1 MRKTNNCRVCNTPIQ
16 PFMSFGP
23 MPLGNGFK
31 KPDIKNNEYKFEMQ
45 TAVCSS
51 CSTFQLID
59 QPDPEKMF
67 HNEYAFFSGTSS
79 RMKEHFK
86 SLALEINKEIETKD
100 NKFVVEIGSNDGILI
115 GNFAEFGIKHLGIEP
130 SANVAAVAIAKGVN
144 TRVSFFSEDLA
155 ANVIEE
161 NSKADAIM
169 AANVICHIPNIN
181 DIASGVE
188 KILKD
193 DGIFVFEEPYLGDV
207 LEKTTYDQIYD
218 EHVFL
223 FSLTSVNAIFSKVNM
238 EIFRA
243 ERQWTHGGSMRYW
256 LSKKG
261 SKKIEDSVH
270 SLINF
275 EQNLEIQNPTTY
287 LRFKESCENQKN
299 QLLSI
304 LDDLKSQGKRVVGY
318 GATSK
323 STTILNY
330 CGIGPEHI
338 EFICDTTPIKQGKL
352 TPGTNIP
359 VRAYENFKD
368 NYPEYSLLFA
378 YNHSKEILDKEKNFN
393 ANGGKWI
400 FYVPEV
406 KIV

>member
-1 MRKTNNCRVCNTPIQ
+1 MSKLNNCRVCNNPIQ
-16 PFMSFGP
+16 AFMSFGP

-31 KPDIKNNEYKFEMQ
+31 NPELKKKEYTFEMQ
-45 TAVCSS
+45 TAVCSC

-59 QPDPEKMF
+59 QPDPEQMF
-67 HNEYAFFSGTSS
+67 HDEYAFFSGTSS

-86 SLALEINKEIETKD
+86 SLAFEINNEIKTINN

-115 GNFAEFGIKHLGIEP
+115 GNFAELGIQHLGIEP
-130 SANVAAVAIAKGVN
+130 SANVAEVARSKGVN
-144 TRVSFFSEDLA
+144 TKVSFFSENLA
-155 ANVIEE
+155 TEVVKEY
-161 NSKADAIM
+161 SKADAIM
-169 AANVICHIPNIN
+169 AANVICHIPSIN

-223 FSLTSVNAIFSKVNM
+223 FSLTSVNAIFNKVNM

-243 ERQWTHGGSMRYW
+243 EKQWTHGGSMRYW

-261 SKKIEDSVH
+261 VRKIEDSVY
-270 SLINF
+270 SWINF
-275 EQNLEIQNPTTY
+275 EQNLVIESPKTY
-287 LRFKESCENQKN
+287 LRFKESCEEQKSK
-299 QLLSI
+299 LLSI
-304 LDDLKSQGKRVVGY
+304 LEDLKSKGKRVVGY

-352 TPGTNIP
+352 TP
-359 VRAYENFKD
+359 
-368 NYPEYSLLFA
+368 
-378 YNHSKEILDKEKNFN
+378 
-393 ANGGKWI
+393 
-400 FYVPEV
+400 
-406 KIV
+406 